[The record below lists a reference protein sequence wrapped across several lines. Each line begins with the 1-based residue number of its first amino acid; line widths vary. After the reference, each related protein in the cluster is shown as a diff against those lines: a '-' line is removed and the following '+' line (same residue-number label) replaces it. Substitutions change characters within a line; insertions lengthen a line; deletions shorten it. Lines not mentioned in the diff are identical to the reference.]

1 MITLYHS
8 RHSTCSQKVRL
19 CLEEKGLAWHGVHLS
34 LRDFEHLRADF
45 LAINPAGLVPV
56 LLDGATKVTES
67 RIINEYLEDAY
78 PQVALIPPSPA
89 ARARMRWWTRYIE
102 LVPSEAV
109 KLPSFVKNI
118 VPALQQM
125 READALAM
133 IARIPDPHIR
143 QRWHKAA
150 TTGIAAAELAPSIAQ
165 LKDMVT
171 RMDQALAEGPW
182 LAGEQLSLADL
193 DIAPFVQRLVRI
205 DLFEEVAARPRVH
218 DWYTRLSSRPAYQ
231 AAMPPPG
238 SEGSPLLSPPANLP
252 RIQA

>member
-19 CLEEKGLAWHGVHLS
+19 CLEEKGLAWTGVHLN
-34 LRDFEHLRADF
+34 LRAFDHLQPDF

-56 LLDGATKVTES
+56 LVDAEHVITES

-78 PQVALIPPSPA
+78 PQVPLVPTEPA
-89 ARARMRWWTRYIE
+89 ARARMLLWTRYID

-118 VPALQQM
+118 VPALQKM
-125 READALAM
+125 PPAEALAM
-133 IARIPDPHIR
+133 IGKIPDAHIR
-143 QRWHKAA
+143 QRWTKAA
-150 TTGIAAAELAPSIAQ
+150 TTGITADDLAPSIAQ
-165 LKDMVT
+165 LKDMVA
-171 RMDQALAEGPW
+171 RMDLALAEGPW

-205 DLFEEVAARPRVH
+205 DLFGEVEARPRVF
-218 DWYTRLSSRPAYQ
+218 DWYSRLSSRTAYQ

-238 SEGSPLLSPPANLP
+238 SEGSPPPAT
-252 RIQA
+252 AS

>member
-19 CLEEKGLAWHGVHLS
+19 CLEEKGLAWTGIHLS
-34 LRDFEHLRADF
+34 LRDFEHLQPDF

-56 LLDGATKVTES
+56 LVDGGTKVTES

-78 PQVALIPPSPA
+78 PHAPLVPTAPA
-89 ARARMRWWTRYIE
+89 DRARMRLWTRYIE

-118 VPALQQM
+118 VPALQRMPQA
-125 READALAM
+125 EALAM
-133 IARIPDPHIR
+133 IERIPDAHIR

-150 TTGIAAAELAPSIAQ
+150 TTGITAAELAPSIAQ
-165 LKDMVT
+165 LKDMVA

-182 LAGEQLSLADL
+182 LAGEQLTLADL

-205 DLFEEVAARPRVH
+205 DLFGEVEARPRVF
-218 DWYTRLSSRPAYQ
+218 DWYTRLSARPAYQ

-238 SEGSPLLSPPANLP
+238 SEGSPPPAK
-252 RIQA
+252 AS

>member
-1 MITLYHS
+1 MLTLYHS

-19 CLEEKGLAWHGVHLS
+19 CLEEKGLAWQGVHLS
-34 LRDFEHLRADF
+34 LRAFEHLRPDF
-45 LAINPAGLVPV
+45 LSINPAGLVPV
-56 LLDGATKVTES
+56 LVDGANKVTES

-78 PQVALIPPSPA
+78 PQVALIPAAPA

-118 VPALQQM
+118 VPALRQM
-125 READALAM
+125 PQAEALAM
-133 IARIPDPHIR
+133 IAKIPDSHIR

-150 TTGIAAAELAPSIAQ
+150 TTGIAAAELTLSIAQ
-165 LKDMVT
+165 LKDMVA
-171 RMDQALAEGPW
+171 RIDQALAKGPW
-182 LAGEQLSLADL
+182 LLGEQLTLADL

-205 DLFEEVAARPRVH
+205 DLFGEVEARPLVF

-231 AAMPPPG
+231 AAMPLPG
-238 SEGSPLLSPPANLP
+238 SEGSSPPTTTTTAS
-252 RIQA
+252 

>member
-19 CLEEKGLAWHGVHLS
+19 CLEEKGLAWTGIHLN
-34 LRDFEHLRADF
+34 LRAFDHLQPDF
-45 LAINPAGLVPV
+45 LSINPAGLVPV
-56 LLDGATKVTES
+56 LMDGSTKVTES

-78 PQVALIPPSPA
+78 PQVQLVPTQPA
-89 ARARMRWWTRYIE
+89 ARARMRLWTRYTD

-118 VPALQQM
+118 VPALQKM
-125 READALAM
+125 PRAEALAM
-133 IARIPDPHIR
+133 IERIPDAHIR

-150 TTGIAAAELAPSIAQ
+150 TTGISAADLAPSIAQ
-165 LKDMVT
+165 LKDMVA
-171 RMDQALAEGPW
+171 RMDLALAEGPW

-193 DIAPFVQRLVRI
+193 DIAPFVQRLVRV
-205 DLFEEVAARPRVH
+205 DLFGEVEARPRVF
-218 DWYTRLSSRPAYQ
+218 DWYSRLSSRPAYQ

-238 SEGSPLLSPPANLP
+238 SEGSPPPAT
-252 RIQA
+252 AS